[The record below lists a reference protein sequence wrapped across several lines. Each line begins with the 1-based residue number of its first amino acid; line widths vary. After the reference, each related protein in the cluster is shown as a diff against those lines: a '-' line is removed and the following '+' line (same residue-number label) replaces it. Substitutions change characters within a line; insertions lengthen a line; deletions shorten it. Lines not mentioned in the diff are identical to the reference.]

1 MLKSVYL
8 SVREHMRE
16 PDCMMKAHW
25 WSCVLGLLCMPAEV
39 ILDIGKA
46 FQNPST
52 ISFMR
57 VNSSAEIMCTTSL
70 ANPMGLYMHRRFH
83 KEQDVV
89 YLDLNEFS
97 VTKDTISNKFKG
109 RINVSPA
116 KQITQELRGFT
127 FQLSLL
133 ELEDTNLYYCEW
145 IYTDNKLNKLL
156 MTSNGTVIIVREG
169 GPEEQCTNSIL
180 DLTLICSIVIGFTVI
195 LFLIIGVLIIRCKR
209 YKKKFRP
216 AVPELPPRSERPRQ
230 TCSCHHHSAYLVT
243 SLSTDV
249 NTDFRGLL

>member
-1 MLKSVYL
+1 
-8 SVREHMRE
+8 
-16 PDCMMKAHW
+16 
-25 WSCVLGLLCMPAEV
+25 
-39 ILDIGKA
+39 
-46 FQNPST
+46 
-52 ISFMR
+52 MR

-145 IYTDNKLNKLL
+145 IYTDTKLNKLL
-156 MTSNGTVIIVREG
+156 MTSNGTVIIVRG
-169 GPEEQCTNSIL
+169 EENHAFHYIQSTSIKSGA
-180 DLTLICSIVIGFTVI
+180 TFNLIVYNVENVSFV
-195 LFLIIGVLIIRCKR
+195 FLQ

-216 AVPELPPRSERPRQ
+216 AVPELPPRSERLRQ

>member
-1 MLKSVYL
+1 
-8 SVREHMRE
+8 
-16 PDCMMKAHW
+16 
-25 WSCVLGLLCMPAEV
+25 
-39 ILDIGKA
+39 
-46 FQNPST
+46 
-52 ISFMR
+52 
-57 VNSSAEIMCTTSL
+57 
-70 ANPMGLYMHRRFH
+70 MGLYMHRRFH

-156 MTSNGTVIIVREG
+156 MTSNGTVIIVRGEENRAFHYIQSTSIKSGATFNLIVYNVLFSLFHTEG

-209 YKKKFRP
+209 VSVK
-216 AVPELPPRSERPRQ
+216 
-230 TCSCHHHSAYLVT
+230 
-243 SLSTDV
+243 
-249 NTDFRGLL
+249 